1 MGAATTNT
9 ISLFRAASIGEDHP
23 PLMTIN
29 AHEQISEAPSLSA
42 AKDLHNRQ
50 GVALADALLR
60 SLPGGTIDVLLIELM
75 RRRASLLAV
84 PLVVRN
90 GD

>member
-1 MGAATTNT
+1 MSATTNT
-9 ISLFRAASIGEDHP
+9 ISLFLAASIGEDHP

-29 AHEQISEAPSLSA
+29 AHEQISEDISLNSA
-42 AKDLHNRQ
+42 RALHNRQ
-50 GVALADALLR
+50 GAELAEALLQ
-60 SLPGGTIDVLLIELM
+60 SLPGGTVDVLLVELM
-75 RRRASLLAV
+75 RRRASLLSV

>member
-1 MGAATTNT
+1 MSAPTNT

-23 PLMTIN
+23 PVLTIN
-29 AHEQISEAPSLSA
+29 AHEQISESPSLNF
-42 AKDLHNRQ
+42 AKALHNRQ
-50 GVALADALLR
+50 GIALADALLR
-60 SLPGGTIDVLLIELM
+60 SLPGGTVDVLLVELM

-84 PLVVRN
+84 PLVVRS